1 MSWAAFALSASRSYP
16 NDRLRY
22 LLRRPLGL
30 FLLPR
35 PAHCDR
41 SLRSKTTASYAF
53 TGPTDLKSIPHQLT
67 PVPVG
72 HADTLEGPLSLRVF
86 GCLPVTA
93 RGAAR
98 RQASEKP
105 RRRKPRGEYAPAAV
119 SVYGD
124 LRRGSARLGGSRTE
138 LPA

>member
-1 MSWAAFALSASRSYP
+1 MPHTCHSQYPSGVAQLGGFRTFGGSRSGDKLAP
-16 NDRLRY
+16 I
-22 LLRRPLGL
+22 
-30 FLLPR
+30 
-35 PAHCDR
+35 PAVR
-41 SLRSKTTASYAF
+41 GTEIERQ
-53 TGPTDLKSIPHQLT
+53 G
-67 PVPVG
+67 
-72 HADTLEGPLSLRVF
+72 SLRVF

-93 RGAAR
+93 RGAAW

-124 LRRGSARLGGSRTE
+124 LRRGSARLGRSRTE

>member
-1 MSWAAFALSASRSYP
+1 MLAK
-16 NDRLRY
+16 
-22 LLRRPLGL
+22 RP
-30 FLLPR
+30 
-35 PAHCDR
+35 
-41 SLRSKTTASYAF
+41 T
-53 TGPTDLKSIPHQLT
+53 
-67 PVPVG
+67 
-72 HADTLEGPLSLRVF
+72 SLRVF

-124 LRRGSARLGGSRTE
+124 LRRGSARLGRSRTE
-138 LPA
+138 LPAKDNSYFPSAVDEKRVAPQEKVHQVYLAWRDASLPDGLSWRAAGNQAFLEAIKTRD

>member
-1 MSWAAFALSASRSYP
+1 MTSE
-16 NDRLRY
+16 RL
-22 LLRRPLGL
+22 
-30 FLLPR
+30 
-35 PAHCDR
+35 
-41 SLRSKTTASYAF
+41 
-53 TGPTDLKSIPHQLT
+53 
-67 PVPVG
+67 V
-72 HADTLEGPLSLRVF
+72 SLRVF

-124 LRRGSARLGGSRTE
+124 LRRGSARLGRSEFVHRRRGWESPALGRFE
-138 LPA
+138 GREAIRSFFQGASGIGAPLLP

>member
-1 MSWAAFALSASRSYP
+1 MAPVVPTQPSCGG
-16 NDRLRY
+16 NVRLMVNRWF
-22 LLRRPLGL
+22 RGGFRE
-30 FLLPR
+30 R
-35 PAHCDR
+35 
-41 SLRSKTTASYAF
+41 
-53 TGPTDLKSIPHQLT
+53 
-67 PVPVG
+67 
-72 HADTLEGPLSLRVF
+72 LESLRVF

-105 RRRKPRGEYAPAAV
+105 RRRKPRGEYAPAVV

-124 LRRGSARLGGSRTE
+124 LRRGSARLGRSRME